1 MKKKYLI
8 AGIIGLV
15 TITGALA
22 YLQYKKLMDYII
34 SIKSI
39 SIKEFSVDLLIID
52 LYLNYENKSTL
63 GFDITSQTYNIYLN
77 NSFVGKAENLNTVKI
92 EPKSTSV
99 LPVQLKLKPTKALT
113 NIGGVSGLLKL
124 AGNMNNI
131 VLKVDSKLRLKLFGI
146 PVSIPYKY
154 ENTIG
159 NIKAGKY

>member
-39 SIKEFSVDLLIID
+39 NIKEFSVDLLIID

-113 NIGGVSGLLKL
+113 NIGGVAGLLKL

-146 PVSIPYKY
+146 PVTIPYTYK
-154 ENTIG
+154 NTIG
-159 NIKAGKY
+159 NIRAGNY

>member
-22 YLQYKKLMDYII
+22 YLQYKKLMDYVI

-39 SIKEFSVDLLIID
+39 NIKEFSVDLLIID
-52 LYLNYENKSTL
+52 LYLNYQNKSTL
-63 GFDITSQTYNIYLN
+63 GFDITSQTYNIYLD
-77 NSFVGKAENLNTVKI
+77 NSFVGKAENTNTVKI
-92 EPKSTSV
+92 LPNSTSI
-99 LPVQLKLKPTKALT
+99 LPVQLKLKPTKAL
-113 NIGGVSGLLKL
+113 NNLGGVTGLLKL
-124 AGNMNNI
+124 TSNMNNI
-131 VLKVDSKLRLKLFGI
+131 MLKVESKLKLKLFGI
-146 PVSIPYKY
+146 PVSIPYTY

>member
-39 SIKEFSVDLLIID
+39 SIKEFSADLLIID

-63 GFDITSQTYNIYLN
+63 GFDITTQTYNIYLN
-77 NSFVGKAENLNTVKI
+77 NSFVGKAENSKVVKI
-92 EPKSTSV
+92 LPKSTSV

-113 NIGGVSGLLKL
+113 NIGGVAGILKL
-124 AGNMNNI
+124 LGNINNI
-131 VLKVDSKLRLKLFGI
+131 VLKVETKLKLKLLGI
-146 PVSIPYKY
+146 PFSIPYTY

-159 NIKAGKY
+159 NIKAGNY